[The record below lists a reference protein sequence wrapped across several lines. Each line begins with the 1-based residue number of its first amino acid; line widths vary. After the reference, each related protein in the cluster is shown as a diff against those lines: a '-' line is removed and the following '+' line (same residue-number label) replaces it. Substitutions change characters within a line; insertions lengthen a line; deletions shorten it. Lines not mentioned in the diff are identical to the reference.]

1 MYPYFI
7 TSTKPPV
14 FPDNLVPD
22 DTGLVALGGNLA
34 VSTLIEAYS
43 KGIFPWSGEDPIPWY
58 SPDPR
63 LVLFPRDFYISKR
76 MKRIIKSNKYQ
87 VKFDTDFTDIMIKC
101 AIIKRKNQ
109 DGTWIN
115 TRLIKAYTSLFDLC
129 IAHCVGVYVENK
141 ICGGLYGLSLGK
153 CFFGESMFSEVPNT
167 SKIALY
173 YLTQFC
179 IKHGIFLIDC
189 QQVTPHMLSLGAL
202 PLPRN
207 FFLTLLKECKA
218 HQVNKWRWKFD
229 GLKEKS

>member
-1 MYPYFI
+1 MYPFFI

-22 DTGLVALGGNLA
+22 DTGLVALGGDLS

-58 SPDPR
+58 SPNPR
-63 LVLFPRDFYISKR
+63 LILFPRDLHVSRR
-76 MKRIIKSNKYQ
+76 MKRIIKSNKFH
-87 VKFDTDFTDIMIKC
+87 VKFDKNFTPIMTKC

-109 DGTWIN
+109 VGTWIN
-115 TRLIKAYTSLFDLC
+115 PRLIKAYARLFDLC
-129 IAHCVGVYVENK
+129 IAHCVGVYLEDR

-153 CFFGESMFSEVPNT
+153 CFFGESMFSEIPNA

-179 IKHGIFLIDC
+179 MKHGILLIDC

-202 PLPRN
+202 PIPRN
-207 FFLTLLKECKA
+207 FFLSLLKEFKVN
-218 HQVNKWRWKFD
+218 QVNTLKWD
-229 GLKEKS
+229 YL